1 MIVNFKIIKKILM
14 SETFNVDGF
23 EYQFISVEPYQ
34 DWGTNIVV
42 NVVLPKKGQSFVV
55 EKFSEDISHIIK
67 RFSDYLGSVISYNEK
82 ILVDGRPVPK
92 MGVYINKEDQNEI
105 INALNGNMSNFS
117 INNGNVYKNKIVD
130 LIKIK
135 GSLKWKKAK
144 KFYDHYES
152 IDFYFYYDVSNVIV
166 NDGEL
171 NINPS
176 EIDKFATVL
185 NDMLNDNHTFR
196 DEILDNIYMVL
207 DHTTKIEHL
216 DANVYYNAHYYL
228 DRINGKKSELKY
240 NNLGF
245 DSSMFVD

>member
-1 MIVNFKIIKKILM
+1 MIDNFKIIKKILM

-117 INNGNVYKNKIVD
+117 INNGNVYKDKIVD

-166 NDGEL
+166 NDGKL

-185 NDMLNDNHTFR
+185 NDMLQDNHNFR

>member
-34 DWGTNIVV
+34 DWGINIVV

-55 EKFSEDISHIIK
+55 EKFNEDISHIIE
-67 RFSDYLGSVISYNEK
+67 RFSVYLGSGISYNEK

-117 INNGNVYKNKIVD
+117 INNGNVYKDKIVD

-166 NDGEL
+166 NDGKL
-171 NINPS
+171 NINPG

-185 NDMLNDNHTFR
+185 NDMLQDNHNFR

>member
-117 INNGNVYKNKIVD
+117 INNGNVYKDKIVD

-166 NDGEL
+166 NDGKL

-185 NDMLNDNHTFR
+185 NDMLQDNHNFR

>member
-1 MIVNFKIIKKILM
+1 MIDNFKIIKKILM

-55 EKFSEDISHIIK
+55 EKFSEDISHIIE
-67 RFSDYLGSVISYNEK
+67 RFSTYLGSVISYNEK

-117 INNGNVYKNKIVD
+117 INNGNVYKDKIVD

-166 NDGEL
+166 NDGKL

-185 NDMLNDNHTFR
+185 NDMLQDNHNFR

>member
-55 EKFSEDISHIIK
+55 EKFSEDISHIIE

-117 INNGNVYKNKIVD
+117 INNGNVYKDKIVD

-166 NDGEL
+166 NDGKL
-171 NINPS
+171 NINPG

-185 NDMLNDNHTFR
+185 NDMLQDNHNFR

>member
-55 EKFSEDISHIIK
+55 
-67 RFSDYLGSVISYNEK
+67 
-82 ILVDGRPVPK
+82 PK

-117 INNGNVYKNKIVD
+117 INNGNVYKDKIVD

-166 NDGEL
+166 NDGKL

-185 NDMLNDNHTFR
+185 NDMLQDNHNFR

>member
-1 MIVNFKIIKKILM
+1 MIDNFKIIKKILM

-55 EKFSEDISHIIK
+55 EKFSEDISHIIE
-67 RFSDYLGSVISYNEK
+67 RFSTYLGSVISYNEK

-166 NDGEL
+166 NDGKL
-171 NINPS
+171 NINPG

-185 NDMLNDNHTFR
+185 NDMLQDNHNFR

>member
-1 MIVNFKIIKKILM
+1 MIDNFKIIKKILM

-166 NDGEL
+166 NDGKL

-185 NDMLNDNHTFR
+185 NDMLQDNHNFR

>member
-1 MIVNFKIIKKILM
+1 MIDNFKIIKKILM

-55 EKFSEDISHIIK
+55 EKFSEDISHIIE
-67 RFSDYLGSVISYNEK
+67 RFSTYLGSVISYNEK

-117 INNGNVYKNKIVD
+117 INNGNVYKDKIVD

-166 NDGEL
+166 NDGKL
-171 NINPS
+171 NINPG

-185 NDMLNDNHTFR
+185 NDMLQDNHNFR